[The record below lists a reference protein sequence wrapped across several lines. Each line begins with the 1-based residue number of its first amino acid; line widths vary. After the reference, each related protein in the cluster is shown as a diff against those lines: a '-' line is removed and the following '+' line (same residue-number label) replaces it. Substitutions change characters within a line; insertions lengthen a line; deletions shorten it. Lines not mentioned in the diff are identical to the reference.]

1 MKHPVVCTIAR
12 VCAYAL
18 FWSWNVIFLAFM
30 FLGFAPTLL
39 LEVIDAVRTS
49 TIPVQFLALGAI
61 LVVIPLAA
69 VVLGLT
75 VLRRS
80 PGRLLTFGYG
90 VEGPL
95 MLIVAIRFFAV
106 REATPMLTLMLV
118 IAALGLAALLW
129 QILDR
134 RAGERRLF
142 WEYLRVPG
150 LTFLLI
156 MGLYASAWI
165 AFYAVPIP
173 IIVWR
178 AIIDLFTQNIWEM
191 LGDLSEMGVWWVF
204 LGVHGLVL
212 AGYTATLF
220 VVMPI
225 AVPILYVRAWW
236 RGVRQF
242 AARSSRLRAAAL
254 TAAVIL
260 LCAVSVVLAGQQPQ
274 HRAFALLKIPPDS
287 SEEAQALL
295 EQQEAIRAGLL
306 NAYLAPARYISAVGE
321 VYHVRA
327 LFMEAFGLEE
337 EDAEP
342 VQRAYEVVAR
352 PVLYE
357 PVEPPGPVGDL
368 WRWDNRVFREEPV
381 RAAEMYE
388 AFFDE
393 QIVDG
398 EREAV
403 VRAARSTWSP
413 AQAQAAWQAVD
424 DREIHLL
431 RQEVTVTEHADGNR
445 SRDWAEVELYEVY
458 QNQTA
463 QRQEVVYY
471 FSLPESAVV
480 TGVWLGNSADRDARF
495 VYRVSP
501 RGAAQAMY
509 RNEVRY
515 NLDPALVE
523 QIGPRQYRLRVFPIE
538 PRQIRWDDAGLRSTV
553 EEGPEMHMWL
563 TYRTFALADDAW
575 PLPRLAEKRNV
586 YWDRASVRLVDGKQM
601 QVVGEEWLPASVPA
615 AAPVEPVAHRVDFP
629 GGQTVLARPVSVVDL
644 SGLPDGLS
652 LAVVLDRSR
661 SMAAYESDVEEALAQ
676 LTGVTQADVD
686 VYLTAS
692 VYRGEEPSRAKLSDI
707 ASGDILYY
715 GGQNAAE
722 MLAQFDRLRAG
733 DDYDAVL
740 VLTDGTGYG
749 LGSADIDVPPPDAPV
764 WMVHLD
770 GAFPLGYDD
779 ATLEVIQASGGGVAG
794 SIDEALVRLAVSLE
808 ADGAVPYDVVDGY
821 VWQVVPTED
830 VEADVASDDGFDAL
844 AARRFILAEMIR
856 NRGSLDR
863 LETLDTLHAIATEH
877 SVVTPYSSMIV
888 LVTTEQE
895 RRLDRLEKEGDRF
908 EREHEDVG
916 ETLPE
921 GGVTAVPEPEEWLL
935 LAVVAGMLL
944 WYARRRWPDLLRRR
958 VIY

>member
-1 MKHPVVCTIAR
+1 MKHPVVLIIMR
-12 VCAYAL
+12 MCAYGL
-18 FWSWNVIFLAFM
+18 FWSWNVIFLVFL

-39 LEVIDAVRTS
+39 PELINAVLTRA
-49 TIPVQFLALGAI
+49 IPTQFLAYGAI

-69 VVLGLT
+69 VVLGLA

-80 PGRLLTFGYG
+80 PGRLLMLGYG
-90 VEGPL
+90 IEGPL

-106 REATPMLTLMLV
+106 REATPM
-118 IAALGLAALLW
+118 IALLFIIATLGLAAFLW
-129 QILDR
+129 QVLDR

-142 WEYLRVPG
+142 WEYLRIPG
-150 LTFLLI
+150 LTLLLI
-156 MGLYASAWI
+156 MGLYASVWT
-165 AFYAVPIP
+165 AFYAVSIP
-173 IIVWR
+173 VIVWR
-178 AIIDLFTQNIWEM
+178 AINDLFTQDIWQM
-191 LGDLSEMGVWWVF
+191 LGDLSRMGVWWLF
-204 LGVHGLVL
+204 LGIHGLIL

-236 RGVRQF
+236 CGVRRF
-242 AARSSRLRAAAL
+242 AARSGPLRAAAL
-254 TAAVIL
+254 TAAMTL
-260 LCAVSVVLAGQQPQ
+260 LCAVSVALAGRQPQ
-274 HRAFALLKIPPDS
+274 HRAFALLEIPPDS
-287 SEEAQALL
+287 PEEAQSLL
-295 EQQEAIRAGLL
+295 EQQETIRTGLL
-306 NAYLAPARYISAVGE
+306 NAYLAPARYVSAVGE
-321 VYHVRA
+321 VYHVRI
-327 LFMEAFGLEE
+327 LFMEAFDLSEE
-337 EDAEP
+337 LAEP
-342 VQRAYEVVAR
+342 IQRAYEVVAR

-357 PVEPPGPVGDL
+357 PVEPIEPPTDA

-388 AFFDE
+388 TFFDE
-393 QIVDG
+393 PIIDG

-403 VRAARSTWSP
+403 VHAARSTWSLV
-413 AQAQAAWQAVD
+413 QAQAAWQAVD
-424 DREIHLL
+424 DREIHLV
-431 RQEVTVTEHADGNR
+431 RQEVSVAEHADGPR
-445 SRDWAEVELYEVY
+445 PGDWAEVELYEVY

-495 VYRVSP
+495 AYRVAP
-501 RGAAQAMY
+501 RGAAQSLY

-515 NLDPALVE
+515 LVDPALVE
-523 QIGPRQYRLRVFPIE
+523 QIGPRQYRLRVFPVE
-538 PRQIRWDDAGLRSTV
+538 PQRIRWDDLGMRSTV

-563 TYRTFALADDAW
+563 TYRTFANTDDTW
-575 PLPRLAEKRNV
+575 PLPRLADKRNV
-586 YWDRASVRLVDGKQM
+586 YWDGASVRLVGGRQM
-601 QVVGEEWLPASVPA
+601 QVDSEGWLPASVPA
-615 AAPVEPVAHRVDFP
+615 AVPVEPVAHRVDFP
-629 GGQTVLARPVSVVDL
+629 GGKTVLAHPVSVAAL
-644 SGLPDGLS
+644 PGLPDGVR

-661 SMAAYESDVEEALAQ
+661 SMAAYEADVKDALAQ
-676 LTGVTQADVD
+676 IAGLAQADVD

-692 VYRGEEPSRAKLSDI
+692 VYRGEGPSRAKLSHV

-749 LGSADIDVPPPDAPV
+749 LGSSGIDVPLPGAPV

-779 ATLEVIQASGGGVAG
+779 ATLEAIQASGGGVA
-794 SIDEALVRLAVSLE
+794 SSVDEALVRLAVSLE
-808 ADGAVPYDVVDGY
+808 ADGAALYDVVDGY
-821 VWQVVPTED
+821 VWQVVPTEQA
-830 VEADVASDDGFDAL
+830 EEIEISSDFGAL
-844 AARRFILAEMIR
+844 GARRLILAEMVR
-856 NRGSLDR
+856 NRGSLDQ
-863 LETLDTLHAIATEH
+863 LDTLDTLHAIAVEQGI
-877 SVVTPYSSMIV
+877 VTPYSSMIV
-888 LVTTEQE
+888 LVTAEQQ
-895 RRLDRLEKEGDRF
+895 RRLDRLEKAGDRF

-921 GGVTAVPEPEEWLL
+921 TGVTAVPEPEEWLL

-944 WYARRRWPDLLRRR
+944 WYARKKWPGLLRRHAA
-958 VIY
+958 